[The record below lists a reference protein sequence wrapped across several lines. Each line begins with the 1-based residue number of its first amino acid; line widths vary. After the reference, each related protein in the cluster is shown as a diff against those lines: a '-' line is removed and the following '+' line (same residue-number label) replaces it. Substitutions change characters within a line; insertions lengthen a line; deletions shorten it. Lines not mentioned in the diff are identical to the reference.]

1 MSGLNILSAKLVSSI
16 AAHGAFGWSPLS
28 LSHYAEYKR
37 HMPTDMFCW
46 HGAVVMETQQG
57 HWVCVYSLSVRDVQL
72 HSEY

>member
-1 MSGLNILSAKLVSSI
+1 M

-46 HGAVVMETQQG
+46 RGAVVMETQQG